1 MSLTKTRARAIAQQC
16 AFRFGGG
23 QSYTPKTA
31 EEAQTFEPHPWVLES
46 MKAAALQMAF
56 GGTAVAELGD
66 RLQSLVT
73 AAEDVLAEADHP
85 GSDGYTTIIAL
96 TSEVEALKLAV
107 SRLKK
112 LLP

>member
-1 MSLTKTRARAIAQQC
+1 MSLTKTQARAIAQQC

-46 MKAAALQMAF
+46 MKAAALQALF
-56 GGTAVAELGD
+56 GGFDGGATELYDRIQAV
-66 RLQSLVT
+66 RL
-73 AAEDVLAEADHP
+73 AAEELLAEADHP

-96 TSEVEALKLAV
+96 TSACAISLPSTIALA
-107 SRLKK
+107 S
-112 LLP
+112 